1 MRKEITSSEDLYNYE
16 LSILGPGETELKYQG
31 DFHADGDLI
40 LRLKGLPPKLKKHKP
55 KISKEHHALAPK
67 PSKGKR
73 ILQANFT
80 NTR

>member
-1 MRKEITSSEDLYNYE
+1 MRKEITSSEHLYNYE

-31 DFHADGDLI
+31 DFHANGDSI
-40 LRLKGLPPKLKKHKP
+40 LRLKGVPPKLKKHKA
-55 KISKEHHALAPK
+55 KMSKEHHTLAPK
-67 PSKGKR
+67 PLKGKR